1 MEQQYGTQYS
11 HPYTES
17 HPLGGGSRVWEWRLL
32 DAAITIAKCRVL
44 VSPCRTLTHDTALVA
59 EYLK

>member
-1 MEQQYGTQYS
+1 MVLSTHTPTQS
-11 HPYTES
+11 HTPHRWWVTG
-17 HPLGGGSRVWEWRLL
+17 LWEWLLL

>member
-1 MEQQYGTQYS
+1 MVLSTHTPTQG
-11 HPYTES
+11 HT
-17 HPLGGGSRVWEWRLL
+17 PLGGGSLVWEWLLL